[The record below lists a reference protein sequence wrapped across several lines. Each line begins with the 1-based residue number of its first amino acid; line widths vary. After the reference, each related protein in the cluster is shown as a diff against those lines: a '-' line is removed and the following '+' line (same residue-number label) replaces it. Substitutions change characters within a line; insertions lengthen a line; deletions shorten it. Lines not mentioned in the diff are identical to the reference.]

1 MQCRAI
7 PVLIFNYCVSNLF
20 SSCERAGESFGESF
34 PLTRSLSLLM
44 YLAIHHL
51 IIESVTRKTEF

>member
-20 SSCERAGESFGESF
+20 SSCEGAGESF

-44 YLAIHHL
+44 YLASHHL